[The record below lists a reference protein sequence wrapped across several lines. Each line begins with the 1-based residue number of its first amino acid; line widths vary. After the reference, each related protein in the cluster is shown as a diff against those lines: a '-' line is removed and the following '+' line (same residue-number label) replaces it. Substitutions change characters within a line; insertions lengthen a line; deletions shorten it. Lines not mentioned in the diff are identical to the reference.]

1 MIIIDLNG
9 DFNALNAWILD
20 NVFSDYDIDLD
31 DIDSD
36 IVTSSSDGM
45 SLITID
51 LNNINL
57 NDDSFDEDDPTNIFL
72 LDLLFVVIDLN
83 NVKHK
88 KR

>member
-1 MIIIDLNG
+1 
-9 DFNALNAWILD
+9 
-20 NVFSDYDIDLD
+20 
-31 DIDSD
+31 
-36 IVTSSSDGM
+36 M